1 MKNRV
6 ETART
11 IALLT
16 LVSSVM
22 FFSQC
27 KKEETDVVDCSN
39 VTPTYTANIKTILDA
54 NCATS
59 GCHNSSSKKSGYD
72 LSTYETAKTAAA
84 NKAFVGSVQHKS
96 GYSKMPR
103 GASKLSDADVKS
115 ITCWVQS
122 GMPN

>member
-1 MKNRV
+1 MKNRIK
-6 ETART
+6 TARA
-11 IALLT
+11 IAIVT
-16 LVSSVM
+16 LVSNVI

-72 LSTYETAKTAAA
+72 LSTYETTKTAAA
-84 NKAFVGSVQHKS
+84 NTAFVGSVQHKS

-103 GASKLSDADVKS
+103 DASKLSDADVKS